1 MRLSPSH
8 RHSRV
13 TPGNATAILKTF
25 WRGVRSGRPGIK
37 VATAVG
43 NSIAE
48 LLDQP
53 AQALTLVKPLLR

>member
-43 NSIAE
+43 GSQLQGFTRGGDA
-48 LLDQP
+48 
-53 AQALTLVKPLLR
+53 VKE